1 MRRRL
6 PPLNGVRAF
15 EAAARHESFT
25 RAAEELAVTQAAVS
39 QQVRRLEDWLGAKL
53 FDRTEGGLE
62 LTDTGRSY
70 LPVLRD
76 AFDAIAEATA
86 RIRPPPHSGI
96 LTVSAIPSFIRKWL
110 VSRMPSFNEQQPEI
124 DVNLD
129 AESRLVDFSRDRV
142 DCAIRFGSGAW
153 EGVVAE
159 KLFSEDTFPVCSPAL
174 VEAGLCQLEDLR
186 RFRLLHDETLVQWK
200 HWLRAAGMEDLGWV
214 RGPRTQDSALL
225 IQMAIEG
232 QGVALAQRVLVMD
245 DLRAGRLVRPF
256 WLSLPID
263 HLKSDYA
270 YYFVAPPNALNRP
283 LVRAFRDWLFAVAA
297 EAEASPEEPMAL
309 PAA

>member
-53 FDRTEGGLE
+53 FNRTEGGLE
-62 LTDTGRSY
+62 LTETGRTY

-86 RIRPPPHSGI
+86 RIRPLPHSGI
-96 LTVSAIPSFIRKWL
+96 LTVSSMPSFIRKWL
-110 VSRMPSFNEQQPEI
+110 VSRLPLFAEQHPEI

-129 AESRLVDFSRDRV
+129 AESRLVDFARDNV
-142 DCAIRFGSGAW
+142 DCAIRLGRGGW

-174 VEAGLCQLEDLR
+174 VEAGLVTIEDLR

-200 HWLRAAGMEDLGWV
+200 HWLRAAAMEDLGWV

-256 WLSLPID
+256 ALS
-263 HLKSDYA
+263 LKSDNA
-270 YYFVAPPNALNRP
+270 YYFVAPPAALNRP
-283 LVRAFRDWLFAVAA
+283 LVRAFRDWLLAVA
-297 EAEASPEEPMAL
+297 EIEASPEAPMTL

>member
-6 PPLNGVRAF
+6 PPLNGIRAF

-39 QQVRRLEDWLGAKL
+39 QQVRRLEDWLGTKL
-53 FDRTEGGLE
+53 FHRTEGGLE
-62 LTDTGRSY
+62 LTEVGRSY

-76 AFDAIAEATA
+76 AFDAIAEATS

-96 LTVSAIPSFIRKWL
+96 LTVSSMPSFIRKWL
-110 VSRMPSFNEQQPEI
+110 VSRMPLFAEQHPEI

-129 AESRLVDFSRDRV
+129 AEARLVDFARDNV
-142 DCAIRFGSGAW
+142 DCAIRLGRGAW

-159 KLFSEDTFPVCSPAL
+159 KLFSENTFPVCSPAL
-174 VEAGLCQLEDLR
+174 VEAGLSTVEDLR

-256 WLSLPID
+256 EIS
-263 HLKSDYA
+263 LKSDNA

-297 EAEASPEEPMAL
+297 EVEGAPEV
-309 PAA
+309 AAA

>member
-53 FDRTEGGLE
+53 FNRTEGGLE
-62 LTDTGRSY
+62 LTETGRTY

-86 RIRPPPHSGI
+86 RIRPLPHSGI
-96 LTVSAIPSFIRKWL
+96 LTVSSMPSFIRKWL
-110 VSRMPSFNEQQPEI
+110 VSRLPLFAEQHPEI

-129 AESRLVDFSRDRV
+129 AESRLVDFARDNV
-142 DCAIRFGSGAW
+142 DCAIRLGRGGW

-174 VEAGLCQLEDLR
+174 VEAGLVAIEDLR

-200 HWLRAAGMEDLGWV
+200 HWLRAAAMEDLGWV

-256 WLSLPID
+256 ALS
-263 HLKSDYA
+263 LKSDNA
-270 YYFVAPPNALNRP
+270 YYFVAPPAALNRP
-283 LVRAFRDWLFAVAA
+283 LVRAFRDWLLAIA
-297 EAEASPEEPMAL
+297 EIEASPEAPMTL